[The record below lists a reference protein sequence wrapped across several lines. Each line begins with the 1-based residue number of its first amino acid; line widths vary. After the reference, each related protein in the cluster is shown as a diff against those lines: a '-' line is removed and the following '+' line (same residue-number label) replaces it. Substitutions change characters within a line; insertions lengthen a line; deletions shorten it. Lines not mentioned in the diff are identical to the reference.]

1 MRLRAADIDQEVK
14 ERAISCMGQIICS
27 LGDYLQ
33 GELPTC
39 LPIFLD
45 RLRNE
50 ITRLTT
56 VKAVTKVA
64 ASPLRI
70 DLRPILVCKFS
81 VYMPVLSPEFSIN
94 SLFLQFKPEGIPILA
109 SFLRK
114 NQRALK
120 LSTLTLLDTF
130 VNNYSSAINYF
141 LLEKV
146 SCLHIVLVSKV
157 E

>member
-1 MRLRAADIDQEVK
+1 MTALILYVYRKITCPLYVRVYTITF
-14 ERAISCMGQIICS
+14 
-27 LGDYLQ
+27 YFQ
-33 GELPTC
+33 GELGTC

-56 VKAVTKVA
+56 VKALTKVA

-70 DLRPILVCKFS
+70 DLRPILGDAL
-81 VYMPVLSPEFSIN
+81 PV
-94 SLFLQFKPEGIPILA
+94 LA

-120 LSTLTLLDTF
+120 LATLTLLDTL
-130 VNNYSSAINYF
+130 VTNYSTS
-141 LLEKV
+141 LSPQMLDKV
-146 SCLHIVLVSKV
+146 NIIWYK
-157 E
+157 

>member
-1 MRLRAADIDQEVK
+1 MLFQLEIGA
-14 ERAISCMGQIICS
+14 
-27 LGDYLQ
+27 
-33 GELPTC
+33 C

-56 VKAVTKVA
+56 VKALTKIA

-70 DLRPILVCKFS
+70 TLGPLLRDAL
-81 VYMPVLSPEFSIN
+81 PV
-94 SLFLQFKPEGIPILA
+94 LA

-120 LSTLTLLDTF
+120 LATLQLLDTL
-130 VNNYSSAINYF
+130 VTNYSSVITAQMMDEVNIFLILVIKSLSDFYAITYNRR
-141 LLEKV
+141 
-146 SCLHIVLVSKV
+146 
-157 E
+157 